1 MKMPTM
7 LFMTIGIAFVVW
19 GASLT
24 VRQIDFDI
32 HAKETVATLVSVGSG
47 RIGSRNTAAK
57 AIATYTVN
65 DKVYKERLAFPAFA
79 NTLGLKADETVHI
92 MYDERS
98 PEDARIILQSW
109 DIYLYY
115 IAGIFFMLFG
125 LVLAMFGL
133 MTEKNARKE

>member
-1 MKMPTM
+1 MPTI
-7 LFMTIGIAFVVW
+7 LFMMIGIAFVVW

-24 VRQIDFDI
+24 VRQVDFDLY
-32 HAKETVATLVSVGSG
+32 AKETVATLTSVGSG

-57 AIATYTVN
+57 AVGTYTVN

-79 NTLGLKADETVHI
+79 NTLGLEANETVRI

-115 IAGIFFMLFG
+115 VTGIFFALFG
-125 LVLAMFGL
+125 LVLVMFSL
-133 MTEKNARKE
+133 MTEKNLSKK